1 MRPFHIS
8 TGHPIR
14 PTAMAHKAVF
24 VSALVLFSASFLV
37 APKAAEP
44 SDTPALTDT
53 NVDADLEA
61 DLEAN
66 LEASLEAGADATLDD
81 EAQDPTFDEAIELV
95 RTKDYKKAID
105 AFERFAEISQY
116 DAQYNLALMLKKGIG
131 RPQDYA
137 TALKWSW
144 LARLGGLKKAEYLTE
159 SLIDLL
165 PEEAVIDIKGQVGQ
179 RLKRQAETGD
189 AEAIMQYA
197 HFSEEIAEPID
208 LEEAYTWF
216 SIASAMQI
224 KGGIKKRNEVAEDL
238 DPALLLELQEDS
250 KAIYQ
255 SIQIKLSPPPPPPV
269 EIGASRGGFSSKF
282 RDMKDQK
289 AK

>member
-61 DLEAN
+61 N
-66 LEASLEAGADATLDD
+66 LEAGADATLDD

-144 LARLGGLKKAEYLTE
+144 LAQLGGLKKAEYLTE

-197 HFSEEIAEPID
+197 HFSKEIAEPID